1 MEFVL
6 LGLLV
11 LSFPIIAIVALVKAI
26 NLKTRLDAIEQRFAA
41 LDLKASHLLSSAP
54 AKAATTFDGS
64 WNVSIAS
71 SNAACTNGQSV
82 SIGINNGQVASNN
95 AMVSA
100 SGRVADA
107 PSENFVYRML
117 PAALWPYAQL
127 ARWDRPIGWQLLL
140 WPCLWSA
147 TLAPQWAA
155 PSAVHTGLPS
165 FLHLL
170 LFLLGAVA
178 MRGAG
183 CTYNDLVD
191 HEIDNQVARTRSRPL
206 PSGRVSRRQAKLFL
220 AAQLLAGFLVLIQF
234 NGL

>member
-1 MEFVL
+1 M
-6 LGLLV
+6 
-11 LSFPIIAIVALVKAI
+11 
-26 NLKTRLDAIEQRFAA
+26 FAA
-41 LDLKASHLLSSAP
+41 TGTDQE
-54 AKAATTFDGS
+54 
-64 WNVSIAS
+64 NVDAHW
-71 SNAACTNGQSV
+71 
-82 SIGINNGQVASNN
+82 GQVFRKNPGDAPSSRVAGWKGSRPKRFILTQKRLTRHVFGAFLRPMQNDRKDTG
-95 AMVSA
+95 MVQ
-100 SGRVADA
+100 GRVADA

-170 LFLLGAVA
+170 LFLVGAVA

-191 HEIDNQVARTRSRPL
+191 HEIDNQVAVSYTHLTL
-206 PSGRVSRRQAKLFL
+206 PTICSV
-220 AAQLLAGFLVLIQF
+220 
-234 NGL
+234 